1 MMKHYANIAYRGVNM
16 NNLAI
21 IGLQWGDEG
30 KGKIIDLLA
39 ERFDI
44 IARFQGGHNAGHT
57 VYLDGYKVVLH
68 LIPSGIFWKHT
79 TCVIGNGVVIDMRA
93 LKSEIDEIEKLGI
106 KLEHR
111 LLISKKAHLIF
122 PYHQIFERTSEEA
135 LAERKIGTTLKG
147 VGPAYQD
154 KYARRGIYIADIE
167 NLQYFKEKLNLN
179 LEFYKPFLKVQK
191 EELMDAIVNEVLHLR
206 PFLLPYLYDISMYL
220 IDKMEVGEKILFE
233 GAQGTMLDIDHG
245 TYPFVTSS
253 STISGGV
260 CTGLGLS
267 PKCLDKILG
276 VSKAYTTRVGGG
288 VFPTE
293 IFTEEAAVI
302 RDRGKEYG
310 ATTGRPRRCGW
321 IDLVALKYACK
332 INGCDCIAITKLD
345 VLDIFDR
352 IKVCVAYQYKGEI
365 ITDFPSELWLLQE
378 CKPVFKDMHG
388 WRSTT
393 HGLPDLSQLP
403 AKAKE
408 YLNSIEDYI
417 ECRIALLSTGPER
430 KQTITISEI

>member
-1 MMKHYANIAYRGVNM
+1 MA
-16 NNLAI
+16 NLAI
-21 IGLQWGDEG
+21 IGMQWGDEG
-30 KGKIIDLLA
+30 KGKIIDMLA

-57 VYLDGYKVVLH
+57 VYLDGYKMVLH

-79 TCVIGNGVVIDMRA
+79 TCVIGNGVVIDLRA

-106 KLEHR
+106 KLERR

-122 PYHQIFERTSEEA
+122 PYHQIFERSSEES

-154 KYARRGIYIADIE
+154 KYARRGICISDLE
-167 NLQYFKEKLNLN
+167 NLQHFEEKLKMN
-179 LEFYKPFLKVQK
+179 LEFYKPYMKVQIN
-191 EELMDAIVNEVLHLR
+191 ELKDAIMNEIVHLR
-206 PFLLPYLYDISMYL
+206 PIILPFICDISMYL

-253 STISGGV
+253 STIAGGI

-267 PKCLDKILG
+267 PKCIGKILG
-276 VSKAYTTRVGGG
+276 ISKAYTTRVGGG

-332 INGCDCIAITKLD
+332 INGCDAVTITKLD
-345 VLDIFDR
+345 VLDIFDH
-352 IKVCVAYQYKGEI
+352 IKICVAYQYKGEV
-365 ITDFPSELWLLQE
+365 ITDFPSELWMLQE
-378 CKPVFKDMHG
+378 CKPVYKNMPG
-388 WRSTT
+388 WRTDT
-393 HGLPDLSQLP
+393 HGLADAHKLP
-403 AKAKE
+403 AKTKE
-408 YLNSIEDYI
+408 YLHALEDYI
-417 ECRIALLSTGPER
+417 ECKIALLSTGPER
-430 KQTITISEI
+430 QQTITLSEI